1 MKTKLNLLLLLSL
14 LSVSVI
20 AQDLEDDPEFGAL
33 KAEFLMQKGRF
44 EDAIRVL
51 NDVLKKDPEN
61 PKYLLIRAEAKYA
74 LGAYKGAKKDALSY
88 LETSGINEKLC
99 YIMGRTELAMGNA
112 QAAIGYLEALIGWN
126 DGEADY
132 FLQRGNAYWELEEEE
147 LACADWHKALR
158 MGSDYAAHKARTY
171 CPRIR
176 IPIEDKT
183 SDAEE
188 DGGNTGT
195 DPVETDKQIPPYD
208 QREDQTE
215 EQDKTGDYPSD
226 TTEQDNQ
233 QNDPGDSGEEEEVP
247 QEPVDNTVNKI
258 YIDEDL
264 TLEIRD
270 GLGSRDI
277 RELPDMLILSDKSG
291 VVVVDVCVDKYGEV
305 KEAVVNREKS
315 NIYTISLVNLA
326 LRKSKEIYFE
336 RTWKKE
342 QCGSIYFNIRGSD

>member
-1 MKTKLNLLLLLSL
+1 MKTKISLFILLSF
-14 LSVSVI
+14 LSISI
-20 AQDLEDDPEFGAL
+20 FAQDLEDDPEFGAL

-44 EDAIRVL
+44 EDAIKVL
-51 NDVLKKDPEN
+51 NDVLKKEPEN

-99 YIMGRTELAMGNA
+99 YIMGRTELAMGNPT
-112 QAAIGYLEALIGWN
+112 AAIGYLEALIGWN
-126 DGEADY
+126 QNEADY
-132 FLQRGNAYWELEEEE
+132 YLQRGSAYWELEEEE

-158 MGSDYAAHKARTY
+158 MGSDQAAHKARTY

-176 IPIEDKT
+176 IPIEEKPSRDT
-183 SDAEE
+183 EDSDE
-188 DGGNTGT
+188 
-195 DPVETDKQIPPYD
+195 VESDQTNDKQIPPYD
-208 QREDQTE
+208 QGNEQEDNTE
-215 EQDKTGDYPSD
+215 YPSENTSED
-226 TTEQDNQ
+226 DATHDGSV
-233 QNDPGDSGEEEEVP
+233 GDDIEEEEIP
-247 QEPVDNTVNKI
+247 QEPIDNTINRI

-270 GLGSRDI
+270 GIGGREV

-291 VVVVDVCVDKYGEV
+291 IVVVDICVDKYGEV
-305 KEAVVNREKS
+305 REAVVNREKS
-315 NIYTISLVNLA
+315 TIYTISLVNLA

-342 QCGSIYFNIRGSD
+342 QCGSIYFKIKGSD